1 MAIIPADEKVF
12 MVDKRTNTTYGG
24 SQALQDMQQWYTMA
38 DVVDSVGNSIDA
50 GLGISVGVNDGIIT
64 IDATPTL
71 FTYIALVT
79 QLGTNAPTASII
91 ANTFP
96 ETPTWDYIDEG
107 VYSLEFADFE
117 LVAGLTIPPE
127 PGSDDEVLFNRITKD
142 DNSTDPYNGYVF
154 YRANNSQMVLK
165 SFSNLETPADGV
177 LSNTLIEL
185 KVYK

>member
-50 GLGISVGVNDGIIT
+50 GLGISVTSSDGT
-64 IDATPTL
+64 IQIRTDPAY
-71 FTYIALVT
+71 FTYVALVT
-79 QLGTNAPTASII
+79 QSGTNAPTANII

-96 ETPTWDYIDEG
+96 ETPAWDYVDEG
-107 VYSLEFADFE
+107 VYNLKFEDFT
-117 LVAGLTIPPE
+117 LPAGLTIPAE
-127 PGSDDEVLFNRITKD
+127 PGSNDEVLFNRITKD

-154 YRANNSQMVLK
+154 YRASNKRMDLK